1 MGSPWGGVSGYVGK
15 PDLAK
20 GNRSAETVFVNG
32 RWVQNRM
39 LYAAI
44 ERGYESLL
52 AHRRFPLAVVHIT
65 IDPSLVDVNVH
76 PAKTEIRFRDESDVF
91 RTVMKAVRSAL
102 LQADLVSPLGQPQG
116 SGPAGRPDKAP
127 VDDAALQPKLAWSFP
142 PLGKGG
148 LAAKRAPGGAFRPR
162 VGRGGAGDVHAAAS
176 THRKGWP
183 GFTPRGGGGC
193 ARGRGSRT

>member
-1 MGSPWGGVSGYVGK
+1 MGSRRGEESLVTSASLIWRKEIAG
-15 PDLAK
+15 
-20 GNRSAETVFVNG
+20 AETVFVNG

-102 LQADLVSPLGQPQG
+102 LQADLVSPL
-116 SGPAGRPDKAP
+116 RPT
-127 VDDAALQPKLAWSFP
+127 
-142 PLGKGG
+142 
-148 LAAKRAPGGAFRPR
+148 PR
-162 VGRGGAGDVHAAAS
+162 VGTGRTAG
-176 THRKGWP
+176 
-183 GFTPRGGGGC
+183 
-193 ARGRGSRT
+193 